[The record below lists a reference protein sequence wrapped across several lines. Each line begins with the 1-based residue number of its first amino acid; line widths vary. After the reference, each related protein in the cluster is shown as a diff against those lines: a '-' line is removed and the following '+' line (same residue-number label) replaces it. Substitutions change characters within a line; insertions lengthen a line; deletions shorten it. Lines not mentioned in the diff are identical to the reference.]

1 MELGV
6 IAAPLSDMMT
16 ELHRV
21 LLMPPPLRLT
31 MEDNS
36 DSIPPIESPIEDKL
50 LFLQE
55 NMVNFINQY
64 NLPLVEVSLVI
75 SKYIRIL
82 SDSLN
87 LEAEK
92 VNEKIPYSEME
103 NPTIENVVDS
113 NIQSSFP
120 LETVLKNVDIDR
132 MDIFDTIIR
141 TIINST
147 EMPFLN
153 AISLLK
159 DWETITIIQLS
170 KSSKPGHLFSPIE
183 LPENF

>member
-1 MELGV
+1 
-6 IAAPLSDMMT
+6 
-16 ELHRV
+16 
-21 LLMPPPLRLT
+21 
-31 MEDNS
+31 
-36 DSIPPIESPIEDKL
+36 
-50 LFLQE
+50 
-55 NMVNFINQY
+55 
-64 NLPLVEVSLVI
+64 
-75 SKYIRIL
+75 
-82 SDSLN
+82 
-87 LEAEK
+87 
-92 VNEKIPYSEME
+92 ME

-159 DWETITIIQLS
+159 DWESITIIQLS